1 MSLFAGAS
9 IKHIFSLPPKLASH
23 HQKAEQPLPKGSLP
37 LPLPLPLPLSPY
49 MPLRVVCPTATA
61 AVSTVLLAGYLI
73 ALLFARLRYSCHS
86 IHASLTVTPLPP
98 PHSSSSS
105 PSPSSC
111 IGVAAACHMCVALS
125 PGVNFINGI
134 QGQWTTCDS
143 LPALPS
149 LLSLIS
155 HHSLPSLTPPTP
167 LSS

>member
-37 LPLPLPLPLSPY
+37 LPLPLPLPPSPY
-49 MPLRVVCPTATA
+49 MPLIAVCPTATA

-98 PHSSSSS
+98 PHSSTSSS
-105 PSPSSC
+105 PSSC
-111 IGVAAACHMCVALS
+111 TGAAAACHMCVALS

-143 LPALPS
+143 LPTLPS
-149 LLSLIS
+149 LLSLLSLISLLS
-155 HHSLPSLTPPTP
+155 HHSLPSPP
-167 LSS
+167 